1 MINSQFLKLHFSQL
15 VKAWKISKYNSYSDA
30 QKQNYHNNLSEL
42 FSCLKKVNFDL
53 QSPTEQQE
61 LKEVIDF
68 FILSLQFLNNST
80 VNCVPYEIVE
90 CLKVA
95 MNEWIDK
102 CNNYIIVTSYNQYS
116 FNPYLVVSGP
126 YTIIKTR
133 FNIIFDKKLVQINLP
148 QHLSNDYLCNAV
160 LYHELGHF
168 IDQVQNIYPP
178 IKSILWANKDKV
190 DCQKYFPYISDSR
203 YPEPY
208 RQAILQNHIKEY
220 FADIFAA
227 QYIRES
233 SFYYLEYIAGKNGI
247 SETHPAT
254 SNRVLF
260 IKEFL
265 SDHHKFGFVLN
276 TFIREI
282 KKQTNKDLLLRYI
295 DISPDDLL
303 NLIPNEIIH
312 KEQLH
317 SLFYQGWNIWL
328 NRQDDFKVKNNMR
341 ESLNPSIIYQIIN
354 NLIEKSINNYLIVKK
369 WKTHQPLAHI

>member
-178 IKSILWANKDKV
+178 IKSIYG
-190 DCQKYFPYISDSR
+190 Q
-203 YPEPY
+203 
-208 RQAILQNHIKEY
+208 IK
-220 FADIFAA
+220 
-227 QYIRES
+227 
-233 SFYYLEYIAGKNGI
+233 
-247 SETHPAT
+247 
-254 SNRVLF
+254 
-260 IKEFL
+260 IK
-265 SDHHKFGFVLN
+265 
-276 TFIREI
+276 
-282 KKQTNKDLLLRYI
+282 
-295 DISPDDLL
+295 
-303 NLIPNEIIH
+303 
-312 KEQLH
+312 
-317 SLFYQGWNIWL
+317 
-328 NRQDDFKVKNNMR
+328 
-341 ESLNPSIIYQIIN
+341 
-354 NLIEKSINNYLIVKK
+354 LIVKNIS
-369 WKTHQPLAHI
+369 HIFQIHVTRSHTDKQFCKII

>member
-168 IDQVQNIYPP
+168 VG
-178 IKSILWANKDKV
+178 
-190 DCQKYFPYISDSR
+190 F
-203 YPEPY
+203 
-208 RQAILQNHIKEY
+208 
-220 FADIFAA
+220 
-227 QYIRES
+227 
-233 SFYYLEYIAGKNGI
+233 IAGNVDR
-247 SETHPAT
+247 
-254 SNRVLF
+254 NN
-260 IKEFL
+260 EFL
-265 SDHHKFGFVLN
+265 AIYSREKDNYTKLSKPYVCQNSSEFFAECYGLYITDPAYLKKN
-276 TFIREI
+276 LPYSYNYIIQSIR
-282 KKQTNKDLLLRYI
+282 KI
-295 DISPDDLL
+295 D
-303 NLIPNEIIH
+303 
-312 KEQLH
+312 KT
-317 SLFYQGWNIWL
+317 
-328 NRQDDFKVKNNMR
+328 RVAKVK
-341 ESLNPSIIYQIIN
+341 EAYAPY
-354 NLIEKSINNYLIVKK
+354 
-369 WKTHQPLAHI
+369 WKY

>member
-160 LYHELGHF
+160 LYHELT
-168 IDQVQNIYPP
+168 V
-178 IKSILWANKDKV
+178 
-190 DCQKYFPYISDSR
+190 
-203 YPEPY
+203 
-208 RQAILQNHIKEY
+208 
-220 FADIFAA
+220 
-227 QYIRES
+227 
-233 SFYYLEYIAGKNGI
+233 
-247 SETHPAT
+247 
-254 SNRVLF
+254 
-260 IKEFL
+260 
-265 SDHHKFGFVLN
+265 
-276 TFIREI
+276 
-282 KKQTNKDLLLRYI
+282 
-295 DISPDDLL
+295 
-303 NLIPNEIIH
+303 
-312 KEQLH
+312 
-317 SLFYQGWNIWL
+317 GW
-328 NRQDDFKVKNNMR
+328 
-341 ESLNPSIIYQIIN
+341 
-354 NLIEKSINNYLIVKK
+354 
-369 WKTHQPLAHI
+369 